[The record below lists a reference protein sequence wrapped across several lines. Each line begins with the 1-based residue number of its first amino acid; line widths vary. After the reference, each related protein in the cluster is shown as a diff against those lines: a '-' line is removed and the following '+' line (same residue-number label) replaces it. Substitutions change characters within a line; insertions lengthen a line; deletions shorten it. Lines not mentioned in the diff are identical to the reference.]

1 MTTEIIWQ
9 EPPVSETGKGR
20 RGTGRLQK
28 IDVELRK
35 NPGKWALIAEG
46 VSYAAVPPIFGGKE
60 YERAYRN
67 YTENGKKLRRIY
79 VRYIGGNE

>member
-9 EPPVSETGKGR
+9 DPPNPYTGHGK
-20 RGTGRLQK
+20 RGIGRLQK
-28 IDVELRK
+28 IDIELRN
-35 NPGKWALIAEG
+35 NPGKWALVKEG
-46 VSYAAVPPIFGGKE
+46 VRYGSVPPIFGGKE

-79 VRYIGGNE
+79 VRYVGDGE